1 MQCRFLPEGSCGL
14 GNGQAM
20 PTQKGT
26 WRFYLTRVR
35 SCLGRVSQTWSP
47 QLLLESQIFC
57 HMFPHNLR
65 KHRITKCSP
74 FDHKKAKKSEVC
86 PFLPEAGVEE
96 KSCTTQL
103 VPRNRSPP
111 RLLLN
116 SLHDAGAP
124 QAELGPVG
132 ARLRKFSHKWVHS
145 QVDPWAIEIVSQ
157 GYKLE
162 FEEMPPHRYL
172 KSALPASPLEREIV
186 LAAIHKLY
194 LQQVVV
200 KVPLLQQGKGYYS
213 TMFVVPKPDRSVRPI
228 LNLRSLNIYL
238 KRFKF
243 KMESLREV
251 ITSLEGGDFMVSLD
265 IKDAYLHVPIYPP
278 HQAYLRFVVHDCH
291 YQFQTLP
298 FGLSTA
304 PRIFTKV
311 MAEMMVL
318 LRKQGVTVIPY
329 LDDLL
334 IKARSREQLLISVAR
349 SREVLQQH
357 GWILN
362 IPKSQLI
369 PTTRL
374 PFLGMIL
381 DTDQKRVYL
390 PTEKAQ
396 ELMTL
401 VRDLLKPKQVS
412 VHHCT
417 RVLGKMVAS
426 YEAIPFGRFH
436 ARTFQWDLLDKW
448 SGSHL
453 QMHRLIT
460 LSPRAR
466 VSLLWWLQSAHL
478 LEGRRFG
485 IQDWVL
491 VTTNASLRGW
501 GAVTQGSN
509 FQGLWSCQETCL
521 HINILELRAIYNAL
535 SQAETLLRDK
545 SVLIQSDNI
554 TAVAHVNRQGGTRSR
569 VAMAEA
575 TRILR
580 WAGNHVRALS
590 AVFIPGVDNWE
601 ADFLSRHDLHPGEW
615 GLHQE
620 VFAQIASRWELPQV
634 DMMASRL
641 NTKLQRYCARSR
653 DPQAIAV
660 DALVT
665 TWVFQS
671 VYVFPPLPLIP
682 KVLRIIRKRGVRT
695 ILIVPDWPRR
705 TWYPELQ
712 GMLTEDPWPL
722 PLRQDLLQQGP
733 CLFQDLPRLRLT
745 AWRLNAGS

>member
-1 MQCRFLPEGSCGL
+1 MTLGLHWRSRGQWGASSEFQPHVGSLPGGSL
-14 GNGQAM
+14 GNRNCVSGLQA
-20 PTQKGT
+20 GI
-26 WRFYLTRVR
+26 RRGA
-35 SCLGRVSQTWSP
+35 S
-47 QLLLESQIFC
+47 
-57 HMFPHNLR
+57 
-65 KHRITKCSP
+65 SP
-74 FDHKKAKKSEVC
+74 FFQIGPTAFPPREGDSVKCNTKIVSS
-86 PFLPEAGVEE
+86 AGGG
-96 KSCTTQL
+96 
-103 VPRNRSPP
+103 RGSPP
-111 RLLLN
+111 STGKELLFN
-116 SLHDAGAP
+116 HVCGSETGRFGQTH
-124 QAELGPVG
+124 
-132 ARLRKFSHKWVHS
+132 
-145 QVDPWAIEIVSQ
+145 IEFKIS
-157 GYKLE
+157 E
-162 FEEMPPHRYL
+162 
-172 KSALPASPLEREIV
+172 
-186 LAAIHKLY
+186 
-194 LQQVVV
+194 
-200 KVPLLQQGKGYYS
+200 
-213 TMFVVPKPDRSVRPI
+213 PI
-228 LNLRSLNIYL
+228 L
-238 KRFKF
+238 
-243 KMESLREV
+243 EEV
-251 ITSLEGGDFMVSLD
+251 QVQDGIAKSGHRQPGRGDFMVSLD

-278 HQAYLRFVVHDCH
+278 HQAYLRFAVQDCH

-318 LRKQGVTVIPY
+318 LRKQGVTIIPY

-334 IKARSREQLLISVAR
+334 IKARSREQLLNSV
-349 SREVLQQH
+349 SLSLKVLQQH

-362 IPKSQLI
+362 IPKSQLV

-381 DTDQKRVYL
+381 DTTKKRVYL
-390 PTEKAQ
+390 PIEKAQ

-401 VRDLLKPKQVS
+401 VRNLLKSRQVS

-426 YEAIPFGRFH
+426 FEDIPFGRFH

-485 IQDWVL
+485 IQDWIL
-491 VTTNASLRGW
+491 VTTDASLRGW
-501 GAVTQGSN
+501 GAVTQGRN
-509 FQGLWSCQETCL
+509 FQGLWSSQETCL

-535 SQAETLLRDK
+535 RQAEALLRDQP
-545 SVLIQSDNI
+545 VLIQSNNI
-554 TAVAHVNRQGGTRSR
+554 TAVAHVNCQGGTRSR
-569 VAMAEA
+569 AAMAEA

-580 WAGNHVRALS
+580 WAENHVSALS
-590 AVFIPGVDNWE
+590 AVFIPGVDNLE

-615 GLHQE
+615 GLHPE
-620 VFAQIASRWELPQV
+620 VFTQIVSRWELPQI

-641 NTKLQRYCARSR
+641 NKKLQRYCARSR
-653 DPQAIAV
+653 DSQAVAV

-665 TWVFQS
+665 PWVFRS

-682 KVLRIIRKRGVRT
+682 KVLRIVRRKGVRT
-695 ILIVPDWPRR
+695 ILVVPDWPRR
-705 TWYPELQ
+705 TWYPDLQ
-712 GMLTEDPWPL
+712 EMLTEDPWPL

-745 AWRLNAGS
+745 AWRLNTGS